1 MTASRG
7 AAGVSL
13 LAVMACG
20 GGGSD
25 ARPRVTS
32 ACGLFPD
39 AAVATAVT
47 EYIKLARPTPQRFL
61 FAATTDSG
69 LPDPAVVA
77 LQNKGPTYFYPPD
90 TAQRRKV
97 RELLSSVGGYAT
109 LLVVRRPAPNPVDS
123 QAVVRLGGH
132 YVGGDQDGIEAPSRS
147 LHFTCSAQTRQWRF
161 TRAEEE
167 RQS

>member
-1 MTASRG
+1 MRAF
-7 AAGVSL
+7 VL
-13 LAVMACG
+13 LLVLLSACG
-20 GGGSD
+20 GERSD
-25 ARPRVTS
+25 ARARATS
-32 ACGLFPD
+32 ACGLLPD

-47 EYIKLARPTPQRFL
+47 EYVKLASPTPQRFL

-97 RELLSSVGGYAT
+97 RELLSSVGSYAT
-109 LLVVRRPAPNPVDS
+109 LLVVRRSAPAPVDS

-132 YVGGDQDGIEAPSRS
+132 YVGGDHDGIAAPSRA
-147 LHFTCSAQTRQWRF
+147 LHFTCSARTRQWRF
-161 TRAEEE
+161 MRAEEE